1 MPSLLATSNRGFIKM
16 HGLRN
21 HFVIVDA
28 RSRPYQPG
36 QDEVTRICDGQIGI
50 GADQLVVIEESE
62 NADAFMRLYNVDGR
76 EAQACGNAT
85 RCVAA
90 LLLKSTKA
98 STITIET
105 IAGLLDCEQ
114 VGPALIRCDLG
125 QVQPHQN
132 ADKAASIHI
141 GPLKNGFAVDLGNPH
156 MVFFVADPQAIQLAQ
171 LAPEVQQNG
180 YFPESVNV
188 GIASIVSPTELT
200 LRVYERGAGLTMACG
215 SGACAAVFAAQAQAW
230 LRPNATC
237 SVHMPGGSVT
247 IDITTD
253 KRATLTGPIAYCFE
267 GFLP

>member
-1 MPSLLATSNRGFIKM
+1 MPFSLATSNRSFIKM

-28 RSRPYQPG
+28 RVRPYQPDH
-36 QDEVTRICDGQIGI
+36 DEVIRICDGQIGI

-105 IAGLLDCEQ
+105 LAGLLHCQQ
-114 VGPALIRCDLG
+114 VAAGLIRCDLG
-125 QVQPHQN
+125 QVQPLQN
-132 ADKAASIHI
+132 ADKAASIRA
-141 GPLKNGFAVDLGNPH
+141 GPLKGGFAVDLGNPH
-156 MVFFVADPQAIQLAQ
+156 LVFFVEDPDGIQLAQ
-171 LAPEVQQNG
+171 LAPGVQQNR

-188 GIASIVSPTELT
+188 GIAGMVSPTELT

-215 SGACAAVFAAQAQAW
+215 SGACAAVFAAQEQAL

-247 IDITTD
+247 VDITAD
-253 KRATLTGPIAYCFE
+253 KRAILTGPIAYCFE